1 MLRPALVLAN
11 FPCAL
16 VRELHIKACNFTT
29 TSNLISQWILRLK
42 TARQRLLAI
51 RLFTFGETQKTELL
65 PARDLLDTCGRMHVL
80 GRRESRKKIYSQRSW
95 VRNWLA
101 MQANNDWM
109 KLT

>member
-1 MLRPALVLAN
+1 MDASIENGEAKVTCDQAFYP
-11 FPCAL
+11 
-16 VRELHIKACNFTT
+16 
-29 TSNLISQWILRLK
+29 
-42 TARQRLLAI
+42 
-51 RLFTFGETQKTELL
+51 FGETQKTELL
-65 PARDLLDTCGRMHVL
+65 SARDLLDTCGRMHVL